1 MIVCGRE
8 ITAMDL
14 RLLRRFLEVY
24 PFQPATAVW
33 RASEVAALLAVAYP
47 PGIGLDLGCGDGRL
61 TQVLAQEVGGL
72 RVVGLDVDPLETGL
86 AVSEQFYERVH
97 TTSGERIPE
106 PDATF
111 DFVLSVSVM
120 EHISNLQVVLQ
131 DVARVLKPGG
141 RLITTIPSV
150 GFHSCLRGPV
160 LPGVSRESYLRDID
174 RRVNHLRYWTAAEWE
189 SALRVAGLRLIE
201 VTPILSRAVIR
212 RWETIARMT
221 AGVLYAMTRHTA
233 PIQIQ
238 RSLGLRRKA
247 RRLPSPVAAVMSRLL
262 AAGLGEEKPASE
274 RESGCLL
281 VIAARD

>member
-1 MIVCGRE
+1 
-8 ITAMDL
+8 
-14 RLLRRFLEVY
+14 VY

-33 RASEVAALLAVAYP
+33 RASEVAALLGLTYP
-47 PGIGLDLGCGDGRL
+47 PGLGLDLGCGDGRL
-61 TQVLAQEVGGL
+61 TQILAQEVGGL
-72 RVVGLDVDPLETGL
+72 RLVGLDVDPLETALVEG
-86 AVSEQFYERVH
+86 EHFYERVH

-120 EHISNLQVVLQ
+120 EHIPNLEVVLK

-150 GFHSCLRGPV
+150 GFHLCLRGAL
-160 LPGVSRESYLRDID
+160 LPGVSRDDYLRAVD

-201 VTPILSRAVIR
+201 VTPILSCAVVR

-221 AGVLYAMTRHTA
+221 AGVLSAIGRHKA
-233 PIQIQ
+233 PVDIQ
-238 RSLGLRRKA
+238 RSLGLRRKHQ
-247 RRLPSPVAAVMSRLL
+247 RLPAPFAAVMSYLL
-262 AAGLGEEKPASE
+262 GAGPGEQRPVSE
-274 RESGCLL
+274 RDSGCLL
-281 VIAARD
+281 VIAARQ